1 MVKSAISTLFAD
13 TTAGESSKT
22 YYFVTME
29 HNVFVRVDVYIWKY
43 YFSQKSIQDDVQQA
57 FCYTFCKSII
67 DHKKVSLDTLIYLTS
82 SYVGDDLPKIQ
93 SYVEQMR
100 QLYQDLEPQ
109 SPRDAANGAMRMF
122 LS

>member
-1 MVKSAISTLFAD
+1 
-13 TTAGESSKT
+13 
-22 YYFVTME
+22 ME